1 MKTNF
6 YRLYLL
12 LIRKHMYE
20 CTIYVWH
27 TQNFPLEKFP
37 CKIVSKQKRIE
48 RWKKR
53 TKHQRHWN
61 ERAMLSCNLSP
72 LYHHSL
78 SLSLSALSYAPLGTR
93 RRDDTKENGVK
104 TLPNCC
110 YCFCFV
116 LCCFSL
122 IFASKTFC
130 PTGTGRGRER
140 KRGRFDSSAADYLYF
155 CSFFH

>member
-1 MKTNF
+1 MYMYGTHKIFLSKNF
-6 YRLYLL
+6 HVKSFQNKSELRDERNEQNISGIEMSALCSPAISLL
-12 LIRKHMYE
+12 SIITR
-20 CTIYVWH
+20 
-27 TQNFPLEKFP
+27 
-37 CKIVSKQKRIE
+37 
-48 RWKKR
+48 
-53 TKHQRHWN
+53 
-61 ERAMLSCNLSP
+61 
-72 LYHHSL
+72 SL